1 MLSFSFPVP
10 SPSADRA
17 DRLVMAFAPKPPPS
31 GKQLVKP
38 SAEEPQSAKS
48 GPWPW
53 PGSAGTWHFGAAVND
68 DGTLDFQ

>member
-1 MLSFSFPVP
+1 
-10 SPSADRA
+10 
-17 DRLVMAFAPKPPPS
+17 MAFAPKPPPS

-53 PGSAGTWHFGAAVND
+53 TGSAGTWHFGAAVND